1 MIKIILLKACY
12 KAYSITREPIDV
24 LLILLAPLCIVSI
37 LDVSQRIVNLV
48 SYSVL
53 VLQLLWLILVAI
65 VLIDRRQYIEYVWE
79 DITELD
85 TFISFIYEKR
95 IMIVTRSGS
104 YWVDQATYDLL
115 NIALNIYRYR
125 CGFALIIIPKK
136 AVNIPTYAE
145 RAVNRRLKYESV
157 KLPLWYL
164 RTLEFIFE
172 SVRDWR
178 SYGMVKEYIDKNEEV
193 LYTIEKNSKSKNEKI
208 TKDEQPEDQENSMF
222 FFLLILIAIVG
233 TMVFVGS
240 VAGKLF

>member
-24 LLILLAPLCIVSI
+24 LLILLTPLCIVSL
-37 LDVSQRIVNLV
+37 LDVSQRVVNLV
-48 SYSVL
+48 NYSVL
-53 VLQLLWLILVAI
+53 VLQLLWVILVAI
-65 VLIDRRQYIEYVWE
+65 VLVDRRKYIEYVWE
-79 DITELD
+79 DIAELD
-85 TFISFIYEKR
+85 TFRYEGR

-115 NIALNIYRYR
+115 NIALNIYIYR

-136 AVNIPTYAE
+136 AVNIPIYAE

-172 SVRDWR
+172 SVKDCR

-193 LYTIEKNSKSKNEKI
+193 LYTMEKNSKSKKEKI
-208 TKDEQPEDQENSMF
+208 TKGEQPEDQEDSFF
-222 FFLLILIAIVG
+222 FFLFILIAILG
-233 TMVFVGS
+233 PMVFVGS
-240 VAGKLF
+240 AAGNLF

>member
-85 TFISFIYEKR
+85 TFIYEKR

-104 YWVDQATYDLL
+104 YWVDQVTYDLL